1 MLSMAAPAFLFKV
14 KFPKQ
19 HERGSTP
26 MPPAVIA
33 MVAILAGFALYVMV
47 AIRLYNRL
55 RTTILRLETL
65 AS

>member
-1 MLSMAAPAFLFKV
+1 
-14 KFPKQ
+14 
-19 HERGSTP
+19 

-33 MVAILAGFALYVMV
+33 MVVILAGFALYVMV